1 MPKTVRP
8 ENLRR
13 FAQLLRTYLTKTGR
27 KQVELA
33 RASNWSESML
43 SKVLKRQATPNL
55 GVFYRFQAPFLVAH
69 GGITQALQ
77 VIEMAKLLDGEL
89 DEGELVAVAGAAEKF
104 KDPEQDTLYFRDRA
118 EAFRR
123 TISDAFHQTENSP
136 EATAEAAGVETAET
150 GDDPVATPELDAL
163 QGHPSASA
171 ADVKLA
177 AMAEWQSVLQGLAPP
192 VPDEWLE
199 PDEVIAAVLDWE
211 SRQPDA
217 TVAEQV
223 WDWLGSPAVLEKL
236 RAPARLD
243 FVLDRSQGQVTWNA
257 LEW

>member
-1 MPKTVRP
+1 MPKTAQA
-8 ENLRR
+8 ENLRL

-55 GVFYRFQAPFLVAH
+55 GVFCRFQAPFLVAH
-69 GGITQALQ
+69 GGITHARQ
-77 VIEMAKLLDGEL
+77 VIEMAALLDGEL
-89 DEGELVAVAGAAEKF
+89 DETDLVAIAGTVAKF
-104 KDPEQDTLYFRDRA
+104 KDPEQDSLYFRDRA

-136 EATAEAAGVETAET
+136 EATAEPASVEAAAT
-150 GDDPVATPELDAL
+150 GDDLVAAPAPDAL
-163 QGHPSASA
+163 QGQPPASGV
-171 ADVKLA
+171 DVIV
-177 AMAEWQSVLQGLAPP
+177 EWQSVLQGLAMPL
-192 VPDEWLE
+192 PDEWLE

-211 SRQPDA
+211 SRAPDA
-217 TVAEQV
+217 TVAETV
-223 WDWLGSPAVLEKL
+223 WTWLGSPETFDKL

-243 FVLDRSQGQVTWNA
+243 FVLERCQG
-257 LEW
+257 